1 MCPQKCRGVCRR
13 QRILI
18 CVYYFAKS
26 NDCSRSTSA
35 KQNVAVLN
43 CGLATISKYFNNI
56 LHEIARVFS
65 LFVVMVTACKSQN
78 VSIFFLIPPI
88 APNGGVP
95 PTCPL
100 YQVCERYHFKNQSVN
115 IATQPYKSLA
125 AASYHRSLLPRL
137 GHCESQQTHAFQN
150 AIRRRQPL
158 HCGIQR
164 KYIVRDAFL
173 NFS

>member
-1 MCPQKCRGVCRR
+1 M
-13 QRILI
+13 
-18 CVYYFAKS
+18 
-26 NDCSRSTSA
+26 
-35 KQNVAVLN
+35 AVLN

-137 GHCESQQTHAFQN
+137 GHCESQQNTCFSERNKEMAASSLWHSAEVYCQ
-150 AIRRRQPL
+150 RRFL
-158 HCGIQR
+158 KFFLSFC
-164 KYIVRDAFL
+164 KYFITMA
-173 NFS
+173 